1 MESVFQSL
9 FNKKNERITKAFVQ
23 AEKAQW
29 MLFLDN
35 PNSMEV
41 KEIMSKNEEIKE
53 ATVEVKKMSKDEK
66 LQRLAYLREKAVID
80 EKLIYKAGEEKGIE
94 QGIKNVAKELLKE
107 GMSIEK
113 ISKVTGLNEITINKL
128 KKEL

>member
-53 ATVEVKKMSKDEK
+53 ATVEVKKMSEDEK
-66 LQRLAYLREKAVID
+66 LQRLAYLREKAIID
-80 EKLIYKAGEEKGIE
+80 EQLIYKAGQER
-94 QGIKNVAKELLKE
+94 GIKNVAKELLKD

-113 ISKVTGLNEITINKL
+113 ISKITGLDENTINKL